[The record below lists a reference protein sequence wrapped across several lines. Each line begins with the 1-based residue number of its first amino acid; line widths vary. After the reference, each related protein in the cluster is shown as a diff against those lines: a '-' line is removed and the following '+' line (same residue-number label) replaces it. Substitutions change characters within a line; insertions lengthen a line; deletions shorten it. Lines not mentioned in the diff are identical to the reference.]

1 MGRLLCTEYV
11 VVSVYSYG
19 SFVFLCFFLCVPQCL
34 IITLSIC
41 IILFAVRVG
50 SEEAGKG
57 EKQNSQSMATNI
69 VMASNCVDKSE
80 RRKNKDDKA
89 YMINYWNEAM
99 TT

>member
-1 MGRLLCTEYV
+1 
-11 VVSVYSYG
+11 
-19 SFVFLCFFLCVPQCL
+19 
-34 IITLSIC
+34 
-41 IILFAVRVG
+41 VRVG